1 MSEIEKFIAQG
12 LYFELAPI
20 ILLGIFAGLAK
31 FFARDDDPEQEAN
44 WRDFFY
50 HAISSMVVCV
60 IIYALL
66 DSTNLSYMSRFAVA
80 GLVAFF
86 GIDKAIDYA
95 QKILALRGGGGGN
108 SHEVHKRDNQNPQ
121 NPSQNQKRE
130 DSYYE

>member
-1 MSEIEKFIAQG
+1 MSEIENFIAQG

-31 FFARDDDPEQEAN
+31 FFARDDDPQAEAN

-95 QKILALRGGGGGN
+95 QKILALRGGGGN
-108 SHEVHKRDNQNPQ
+108 SHEVHKRDSSQNQN
-121 NPSQNQKRE
+121 NPNAQNQKRE
-130 DSYYE
+130 EVYD

>member
-1 MSEIEKFIAQG
+1 MREIETIISQG

-31 FFARDDDPEQEAN
+31 FFARDDDPEYEAS

-50 HAISSMVVCV
+50 HAISSMVICV

-66 DSTNLSYMSRFAVA
+66 DSTDLSYMSRFAVS

-95 QKILALRGGGGGN
+95 QKILSLRGGGGN
-108 SHEVHKRDNQNPQ
+108 THEVHKRDSSQNPH
-121 NPSQNQKRE
+121 KRE
-130 DSYYE
+130 DSYE

>member
-1 MSEIEKFIAQG
+1 MLMSEIEKFISQG

-31 FFARDDDPEQEAN
+31 FFARDDDPEHEAT

-66 DSTNLSYMSRFAVA
+66 DSTDLSYMSRFAVA

-95 QKILALRGGGGGN
+95 QKILSLRGGGGGN
-108 SHEVHKRDNQNPQ
+108 THEVHKRDSSQNPH
-121 NPSQNQKRE
+121 KRE
-130 DSYYE
+130 DSYE

>member
-1 MSEIEKFIAQG
+1 MMQLERFIAQG

-31 FFARDDDPEQEAN
+31 FFARDDDLEHEAN

-50 HAISSMVVCV
+50 HSISSMVVCV

-86 GIDKAIDYA
+86 GVDKALEYA
-95 QKILALRGGGGGN
+95 QKILSLRGGGGN
-108 SHEVHKRDNQNPQ
+108 THEVNKQNP
-121 NPSQNQKRE
+121 PTNQKRE
-130 DSYYE
+130 VYDD

>member
-1 MSEIEKFIAQG
+1 MMQLEKFIAQG

-31 FFARDDDPEQEAN
+31 FFARDDDLENEAS

-50 HAISSMVVCV
+50 HSISSMVVCV

-86 GIDKAIDYA
+86 GVDKALEYA
-95 QKILALRGGGGGN
+95 QKILSLRGGGGN
-108 SHEVHKRDNQNPQ
+108 THEVNKQNP
-121 NPSQNQKRE
+121 PTNQKRE
-130 DSYYE
+130 VYDD

>member
-31 FFARDDDPEQEAN
+31 FFARDDDPQAEAR

-50 HAISSMVVCV
+50 HSISSMVVCV

-95 QKILALRGGGGGN
+95 QKILALRGGGGN
-108 SHEVHKRDNQNPQ
+108 SHEVHKRDSSQNPN
-121 NPSQNQKRE
+121 NPNTQNQRRE
-130 DSYYE
+130 EVYD

>member
-31 FFARDDDPEQEAN
+31 FFARDDDPEHEAS

-66 DSTNLSYMSRFAVA
+66 DSTDLSYMSRFAVA

-95 QKILALRGGGGGN
+95 QKILALRGGGGN
-108 SHEVHKRDNQNPQ
+108 SHEVHKRDSQNPQ

>member
-1 MSEIEKFIAQG
+1 MLMSEIETIISQG

-31 FFARDDDPEQEAN
+31 FFARDDDPEYEAS

-66 DSTNLSYMSRFAVA
+66 DSTDLSYMSRFAVA

-95 QKILALRGGGGGN
+95 QKILSLRGGGGN
-108 SHEVHKRDNQNPQ
+108 THEVHKRDTSQNPH
-121 NPSQNQKRE
+121 NRE
-130 DSYYE
+130 DSYE